1 MGGQQRFMAKLTIIV
16 GLPGAGKSHRVDELR
31 HVTSG
36 ICIPDFMKDSI
47 EDSARFI
54 HSQYYPQLID
64 DLRDGKDCVIADVA
78 FCKTGRRAEAEQ
90 VVVHDVPGVTIEYE
104 FFENDPAK
112 CGINALHRNRR
123 NVDEELQKIDDL
135 SAEYDIPPGAK
146 LLPVWSEE
154 GMSVQ
159 RQATAG
165 ASHRR

>member
-1 MGGQQRFMAKLTIIV
+1 MAKLTIIV
-16 GLPGAGKSHRVDELR
+16 GLPGAGKSNRVSELR
-31 HVTSG
+31 DVTSG
-36 ICIPDFMKDSI
+36 ICVEDFMKDSI
-47 EDSARFI
+47 EHSQQFI
-54 HSQYYPQLID
+54 HSQHYQQLID
-64 DLRDGKDCVIADVA
+64 DLQNGKDCVVADIA
-78 FCKTGRRAEAEQ
+78 FCNTGRRTEAEQ
-90 VVVHDVPGVTIEYE
+90 VVVHAVPGVTIEYE